1 MNKGPL
7 YFPRKT
13 IAASFIDRIRQQI
26 AASSKYLGPLD
37 ELEVGMSPLTAA
49 ILMKDKK
56 LGSLSE
62 LRDLIGCKSI
72 ITSHLMREGE
82 AVVWR
87 ADQPPRWRWEP

>member
-1 MNKGPL
+1 MSNGPL

-13 IAASFIDRIRQQI
+13 IAASFIDSIRQQI
-26 AASSKYLGPLD
+26 EALTKDLGPLV

-62 LRDLIGCKSI
+62 LRDSIGVKSI

-87 ADQPPRWRWEP
+87 ADQPPRWRWVP

>member
-1 MNKGPL
+1 MNSGPL
-7 YFPRKT
+7 NFPRKT

-26 AASSKYLGPLD
+26 ETSTKYLGPLD
-37 ELEVGMSPLTAA
+37 ELVVGMSPLTAA

-82 AVVWR
+82 AVIWR
-87 ADQPPRWRWEP
+87 ADPPPRWRWAP

>member
-13 IAASFIDRIRQQI
+13 IAASFIDRIRQEI
-26 AASSKYLGPLD
+26 ETSTKYLGPLD
-37 ELEVGMSPLTAA
+37 ELVVGMSPLTAA
-49 ILMKDKK
+49 ILMRDKK

-62 LRDLIGCKSI
+62 LRDLIGCNSI

-82 AVVWR
+82 TVIWR

>member
-1 MNKGPL
+1 MSNGPL

-13 IAASFIDRIRQQI
+13 IAASFVDSIIQQVET
-26 AASSKYLGPLD
+26 STKYLGPLV

-49 ILMKDKK
+49 ILMKAKK
-56 LGSLSE
+56 LGSLLE

-82 AVVWR
+82 AVIWR
-87 ADQPPRWRWEP
+87 ADQPPRWRWVP